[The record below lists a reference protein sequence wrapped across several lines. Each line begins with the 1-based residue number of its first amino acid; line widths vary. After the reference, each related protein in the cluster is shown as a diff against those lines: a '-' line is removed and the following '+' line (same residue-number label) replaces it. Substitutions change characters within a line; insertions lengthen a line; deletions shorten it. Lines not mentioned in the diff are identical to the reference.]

1 MTPVA
6 RSSTR
11 AASDRARLRRAVV
24 GLALLAAS
32 GAGIATARAEPSKQA
47 CIDAATHGQKVRD
60 DGRWLEAKA
69 SFLTCASVACP
80 GIVRAE
86 CARWLADIDA
96 QLPSVVLGARSAAGA
111 DLTAVRVTMDG
122 QPFVTELDGRPRGLD
137 PGAHHFRFEDRG
149 GRITAADVVVRA
161 GESARVVVAT
171 FADAA
176 PEHAPPLALGPA
188 PAPSAPSSSE
198 GRSTVPLW
206 IAGGL
211 TLAAAGLATAMVIY
225 AHGEDDVVRG
235 SCSPRC
241 SDGALRPLRTSLA
254 VANVAMVTSVLSL
267 GAFGYF
273 VWRY

>member
-96 QLPSVVLGARSAAGA
+96 QLPSVVLGARTAAGA

-149 GRITAADVVVRA
+149 GRITTADVVVRA

-176 PEHAPPLALGPA
+176 PAPAPA

-198 GRSTVPLW
+198 ARSTVPLW

-211 TLAAAGLATAMVIY
+211 TLAAAGLATAMVFY